1 MIRLKNR
8 AHRRARATS
17 VVAAV
22 AAGALVLSG
31 CEAQNNVVGGL
42 PDPLVF
48 TTYGTTTG
56 SYADLAGVTDRVSLE
71 TGARLRIITSDTSV
85 GRLAALRA
93 GAAKVGRLGD
103 EYIFGFEGVNEF
115 ANEDWGPQDI
125 RVVWAPLSPHGV
137 MTRTGDGIESMADL
151 EGMRVPLYTANP
163 SANAKVQALLAHG
176 GLTLDDVELVNVG
189 YGEQASAMQDGQID
203 MIYGAV
209 YGGSLYELASNVDV
223 EWVDLDADD
232 EEAVERMQAV
242 VPALNVGSFD
252 RAPAQEE
259 GEESNGVLYS
269 VAIAA
274 YDDMPE
280 NQIYTLI
287 EAMAKTYPEYKD
299 TTISLPRWEPEQVL
313 DVPTETPFHE
323 GTIRWLEE
331 HDRWSD
337 EAQAKQ
343 DELIERGERLDEEWA
358 KFMET
363 DPSDE
368 DTYRLWLEWKRDN
381 GLAKESEEIT
391 SGFF

>member
-1 MIRLKNR
+1 
-8 AHRRARATS
+8 
-17 VVAAV
+17 
-22 AAGALVLSG
+22 
-31 CEAQNNVVGGL
+31 
-42 PDPLVF
+42 
-48 TTYGTTTG
+48 
-56 SYADLAGVTDRVSLE
+56 
-71 TGARLRIITSDTSV
+71 
-85 GRLAALRA
+85 
-93 GAAKVGRLGD
+93 
-103 EYIFGFEGVNEF
+103 
-115 ANEDWGPQDI
+115 
-125 RVVWAPLSPHGV
+125 
-137 MTRTGDGIESMADL
+137 
-151 EGMRVPLYTANP
+151 
-163 SANAKVQALLAHG
+163 
-176 GLTLDDVELVNVG
+176 
-189 YGEQASAMQDGQID
+189 MQDGQID

-280 NQIYTLI
+280 DQIYTLI